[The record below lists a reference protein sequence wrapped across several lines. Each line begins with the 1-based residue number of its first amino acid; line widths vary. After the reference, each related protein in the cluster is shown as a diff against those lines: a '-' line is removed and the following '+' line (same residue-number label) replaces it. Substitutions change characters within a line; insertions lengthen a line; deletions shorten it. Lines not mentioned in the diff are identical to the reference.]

1 MEDGVEEEE
10 AEEENVEVV
19 LFAMGEDLEKVTA
32 AVVAAAAAGDCLMD
46 GGRPHFGVPRRR
58 LGRPAAGARRG
69 WEEAAGCPQDWPH
82 PAAAAAA
89 AAAAGTA
96 IAAGAPGTIE
106 GIVERNSYPA
116 PGWL

>member
-32 AVVAAAAAGDCLMD
+32 AVAAAAAAGDCLMD

-58 LGRPAAGARRG
+58 LGRPAAGARRR

-89 AAAAGTA
+89 AGSA
-96 IAAGAPGTIE
+96 IAAGAPETIE
-106 GIVERNSYPA
+106 GIVERNSCPA